1 MCLLNI
7 KNKTLTRYM
16 PSAKLL
22 AFMVKTLASTEL
34 SRRERQV
41 LDILYRTGR
50 ATCAEVQRAMTDPP
64 SYSAVRTFLRILE
77 DKKLVRHEEDGARYV
92 YIPTVEK
99 ERASRSALRHVLNTF
114 FGGSVTQ
121 AISALL
127 DEDSKHLS
135 EKDWQRLSAMIKEA
149 REEGR

>member
-1 MCLLNI
+1 MSYAKFLAVMA
-7 KNKTLTRYM
+7 KN
-16 PSAKLL
+16 
-22 AFMVKTLASTEL
+22 LASADL

-41 LDILYRTGR
+41 LDVLYRTGR
-50 ATCAEVQRAMTDPP
+50 ATCAEVQKAMTDPP

-77 DKKLVRHEEDGARYV
+77 EKKIVRHEQDRGRYV
-92 YIPTVEK
+92 YIPIIEK

-135 EKDWQRLSAMIKEA
+135 DEDWQRLSEMIEEA
-149 REEGR
+149 RKEGS

>member
-1 MCLLNI
+1 MA
-7 KNKTLTRYM
+7 KN
-16 PSAKLL
+16 L
-22 AFMVKTLASTEL
+22 ALVDL

-41 LDILYRTGR
+41 LDVLYRVGR
-50 ATCAEVQRAMTDPP
+50 ATCAEVQKTMTDPP

-77 DKKLVRHEEDGARYV
+77 EKELVRHEEDGARYV
-92 YIPTVEK
+92 YIPTVER

-135 EKDWQRLSAMIKEA
+135 EKDWQRLSVMIEEA
-149 REEGR
+149 RREDK

>member
-1 MCLLNI
+1 MA
-7 KNKTLTRYM
+7 KN
-16 PSAKLL
+16 L
-22 AFMVKTLASTEL
+22 AAADL

-41 LDILYRTGR
+41 LDAVYQAGR
-50 ATCAEVQRAMTDPP
+50 ATCAEVQKTMTDPP

-77 DKKLVRHEEDGARYV
+77 EKGLVRHEQEGARYV
-92 YIPTVEK
+92 YIPTIEK
-99 ERASRSALRHVLNTF
+99 TRASRSALRHVLNTF

-135 EKDWQRLSAMIKEA
+135 EKDWQRLCLMIEEA
-149 REEGR
+149 RKGEK

>member
-1 MCLLNI
+1 M
-7 KNKTLTRYM
+7 
-16 PSAKLL
+16 AK
-22 AFMVKTLASTEL
+22 KLASADL

-41 LDILYRTGR
+41 LDVLYQEGR
-50 ATCAEVQRAMTDPP
+50 ATCAEVQRVMPDPP

-77 DKKLVRHEEDGARYV
+77 EKKIVRHEQDGARYV
-92 YIPTVEK
+92 YIPVVEK
-99 ERASRSALRHVLNTF
+99 KRARRSALRHMLNTF

-135 EKDWQRLSAMIKEA
+135 EEDWQRLSLMIEEA
-149 REEGR
+149 RKEGS

>member
-1 MCLLNI
+1 M
-7 KNKTLTRYM
+7 LTHRHL
-16 PSAKLL
+16 SAKS
-22 AFMVKTLASTEL
+22 LASMAKKLASPDL

-41 LDILYRTGR
+41 LDALYRAGR
-50 ATCAEVQRAMTDPP
+50 ATCAEVQKTMTDPP

-77 DKKLVRHEEDGARYV
+77 EKELVRHEQDGARYV
-92 YIPTVEK
+92 YIPTVERA
-99 ERASRSALRHVLNTF
+99 RASRSALRHVLNTF

-135 EKDWQRLSAMIKEA
+135 EKDWQRLSLMIEEA
-149 REEGR
+149 RREGK

>member
-1 MCLLNI
+1 M
-7 KNKTLTRYM
+7 LTH
-16 PSAKLL
+16 PHLSAKFL
-22 AFMVKTLASTEL
+22 AAMAKKLASAEL

-41 LDILYRTGR
+41 LDVLYRAGR
-50 ATCAEVQRAMTDPP
+50 ATSAEVQKTMTDPP

-77 DKKLVRHEEDGARYV
+77 EKELVRHEQEGARYV
-92 YIPTVEK
+92 YIPTVER

-135 EKDWQRLSAMIKEA
+135 EKDWQRLSVMIEEA
-149 REEGR
+149 RREDK

>member
-1 MCLLNI
+1 MA
-7 KNKTLTRYM
+7 KN
-16 PSAKLL
+16 L
-22 AFMVKTLASTEL
+22 AAAQL

-41 LDILYRTGR
+41 LDTLYRAGR
-50 ATCAEVQRAMTDPP
+50 ATCAEVQKTMTDPP

-77 DKKLVRHEEDGARYV
+77 EKELVRHEQDGARYV
-92 YIPTVEK
+92 YIPTVER

-135 EKDWQRLSAMIKEA
+135 EKDWQRLSVMIEEA
-149 REEGR
+149 RREGN

>member
-1 MCLLNI
+1 M
-7 KNKTLTRYM
+7 LTHRHL
-16 PSAKLL
+16 SAKY
-22 AFMVKTLASTEL
+22 LASMAKKLASADL

-41 LDILYRTGR
+41 LEALYRAGR
-50 ATCAEVQRAMTDPP
+50 ATCAEVQKTMTDPP

-77 DKKLVRHEEDGARYV
+77 EKELVRHEQDGARYV

-99 ERASRSALRHVLNTF
+99 ARASRSALRHVLNTF
-114 FGGSVTQ
+114 FGGSVTH

-135 EKDWQRLSAMIKEA
+135 EKDWQRLSVMIEEA
-149 REEGR
+149 RREGK

>member
-1 MCLLNI
+1 MLG
-7 KNKTLTRYM
+7 
-16 PSAKLL
+16 AKFFAAMAKKL
-22 AFMVKTLASTEL
+22 AHADL

-41 LDILYRTGR
+41 LDVLYRAGR
-50 ATCAEVQRAMTDPP
+50 ATCAEVQKAMTDPP

-77 DKKLVRHEEDGARYV
+77 DKKIVRHEQDGSRYV
-92 YIPTVEK
+92 YIPIVEK

-135 EKDWQRLSAMIKEA
+135 EQDWHRLSLMIEAARKE
-149 REEGR
+149 G

>member
-1 MCLLNI
+1 LKPGAKFLAAMA
-7 KNKTLTRYM
+7 KN
-16 PSAKLL
+16 L
-22 AFMVKTLASTEL
+22 ALVDL

-41 LDILYRTGR
+41 LDVLYRVGR
-50 ATCAEVQRAMTDPP
+50 ATCAEVQKAMTDPP

-77 DKKLVRHEEDGARYV
+77 DKELVRHEKDGVRYV
-92 YIPTVEK
+92 YIPTVER

-114 FGGSVTQ
+114 FAGSATQ

-135 EKDWQRLSAMIKEA
+135 EKDLKRLSVMIEQARKEH
-149 REEGR
+149 E

>member
-1 MCLLNI
+1 VWTCQ
-7 KNKTLTRYM
+7 TWH
-16 PSAKLL
+16 AKFL
-22 AFMVKTLASTEL
+22 AFMAKNLAHADL

-41 LDILYRTGR
+41 LDALYRTGR
-50 ATCAEVQRAMTDPP
+50 ATCAEVQRVMADPP

-77 DKKLVRHEEDGARYV
+77 DKKIVRHEQDGARYI

-99 ERASRSALRHVLNTF
+99 EQASRSALRHVMNTF
-114 FGGSVTQ
+114 FEGSVTQ

-135 EKDWQRLSAMIKEA
+135 EEDWQRLSVMIKNA
-149 REEGR
+149 RKEGR

>member
-1 MCLLNI
+1 M
-7 KNKTLTRYM
+7 LTH
-16 PSAKLL
+16 PHLSAKFL
-22 AFMVKTLASTEL
+22 AAMAKKLASAGL

-41 LDILYRTGR
+41 LDILYRAGR
-50 ATCAEVQRAMTDPP
+50 ATCAEVQKMMTDPP

-77 DKKLVRHEEDGARYV
+77 EKELVRHEQDGARYV
-92 YIPTVEK
+92 YIPTVERA
-99 ERASRSALRHVLNTF
+99 RASRSALRHVLDTF

-135 EKDWQRLSAMIKEA
+135 EKDWQRLSVMIEEA
-149 REEGR
+149 RKEDK

>member
-1 MCLLNI
+1 M
-7 KNKTLTRYM
+7 LTH
-16 PSAKLL
+16 PHLSAKFL
-22 AFMVKTLASTEL
+22 AAMAKKLASAEL

-41 LDILYRTGR
+41 LDILYRAGR
-50 ATCAEVQRAMTDPP
+50 ATCAEVQKMMTDPP

-77 DKKLVRHEEDGARYV
+77 EKELVRHEQDGARYV
-92 YIPTVEK
+92 YIPTVERA
-99 ERASRSALRHVLNTF
+99 RASRSALRHVLNTF

-135 EKDWQRLSAMIKEA
+135 EKDWQRLSVMIEEA
-149 REEGR
+149 RREDK

>member
-1 MCLLNI
+1 MLTHSGGDAKFLAVMA
-7 KNKTLTRYM
+7 KN
-16 PSAKLL
+16 L
-22 AFMVKTLASTEL
+22 AAAQL

-41 LDILYRTGR
+41 LDALYRARR
-50 ATCAEVQRAMTDPP
+50 ATCAEVQKTMTDPP

-77 DKKLVRHEEDGARYV
+77 EKELVRHEQDGARYV
-92 YIPTVEK
+92 YIPTVER

-114 FGGSVTQ
+114 FEGSVTQ

-135 EKDWQRLSAMIKEA
+135 EKDWQRLSVMIEEA
-149 REEGR
+149 RRENK